1 MTNLVPKNPSGISV
15 SFLKDFPEG
24 FVKGEQ
30 RRIESGTLTE
40 KLIEHYG
47 NRLSYNLLSL
57 EPEID
62 GKPIDTEYCQLF
74 YQYLSLMGY
83 KISKDTAT
91 DSLLVA
97 SRQHCFHPVNSY
109 LERIAA
115 DKTIKP
121 VNLETVATDY
131 LGTDSPLYN
140 QMLKTT
146 LLAAVGRVVNRGIK
160 FDYCCTLLGSQGI
173 GKSTFWRFLASD
185 AFFTDT
191 WHPRDLDL
199 YMAIQCCWIYEIAEL
214 DRVNPHGEKAAKLKA
229 LLSSNVDRFRRPYGK
244 AIGKYPRP
252 SILVSSC
259 NRRDFLGDPTGNR
272 RYWVIDL
279 KDKAIN
285 TTKVLRDRDRIWKS
299 AFLAYKENMLL
310 DLPSI
315 YKEQSYLENL
325 NFEEEH
331 PFFTAIN
338 DWLKN
343 PTTLDSYQEG
353 YIARPVKLNLEE
365 GFTTRDAI
373 VNSKVRD
380 EKSIRSPDYKGA
392 SDCLRKLGYELG
404 KNERKN
410 GKVVRLWRK
419 NCR

>member
-1 MTNLVPKNPSGISV
+1 MTDLVPNSPPGISV
-15 SFLKDFPEG
+15 SFLKDFPSG
-24 FVKGEQ
+24 FQGNSHQ
-30 RRIESGTLTE
+30 RIESGFLTE

-47 NRLSYNLLSL
+47 NRLTYNLLSL

-62 GKPIDTEYCQLF
+62 GKSIDIEYCQLF

-83 KISKDTAT
+83 KIAKDTAT
-91 DSLLVA
+91 DCLLVA
-97 SRQHCFHPVNSY
+97 SRQYCYHPVNSY

-115 DKTIKP
+115 DQSIKP
-121 VNLETVATDY
+121 INLETVATDY
-131 LGTDSPLYN
+131 LGTNSSLYN

-146 LLAAVGRVVNRGIK
+146 LLAAVGRVRNRGIK
-160 FDYCCTLLGSQGI
+160 FDNCCVLLGNQGV

-185 AFFTDT
+185 SWFCDT
-191 WHPRDLDL
+191 WQPKDPDL

-229 LLSSNVDRFRRPYGK
+229 LLSSSTDRFKRPYGK
-244 AIGKYPRP
+244 AIGNYKRP

-259 NRRDFLGDPTGNR
+259 NQRNFLGDPTGNR

-279 KDKAIN
+279 KDGQIDN
-285 TTKVLRDRDRIWKS
+285 NKVLRDRDRIWKS
-299 AFLAYKENMLL
+299 AFLGYKENMLL
-310 DLPSI
+310 DLPHI
-315 YKEQSYLENL
+315 YREESFLENL

-331 PFFTAIN
+331 HFLTAIN

-343 PTTLDSYQEG
+343 PITLDSYSEG
-353 YIARPVKLNLEE
+353 HIARPIKLNLEE
-365 GFTTRDAI
+365 GFTTKDAI

-380 EKSIRSPDYKGA
+380 EKTIRQTDFKGA
-392 SDCLRKLGYELG
+392 ADCLRKLGYELG

-410 GKVVRLWRK
+410 GKIARLWRK
-419 NCR
+419 KL